1 MGVQLKKPA
10 FHMDMQTCTGCK
22 TCMVAC
28 KDKNDLPAGV
38 RWRRVYE
45 YSGGEWL
52 PGPDGTFRQDVFAY
66 YVSVSCNHC
75 ERPICVEVCPTKA
88 MTRDGD
94 GIVTV
99 DPRRCVGCRYCEWA
113 CPYGA
118 PQYRPD
124 LGVMSKCDL
133 CRDELEAG
141 GVPACVASCPTRALT
156 FGELEEPISG
166 AGVGPEGTVAPLP
179 DGGLTEPR
187 ALFRPHRKS
196 RPAGSMA
203 GRIANPEENGDV

>member
-1 MGVQLKKPA
+1 MLKRPA
-10 FHMDMQTCTGCK
+10 FLVDMQTCTGCK

-28 KDKNDLPAGV
+28 KDKNDLPVEV

-52 PGPDGTFRQDVFAY
+52 PGPGGTFRQDVFAY

-75 ERPICVEVCPTKA
+75 EQPICVEVCPTKA
-88 MTRDGD
+88 MAQDED

-99 DPRRCVGCRYCEWA
+99 DQTRCVGCRYCEWA

-124 LGVMSKCDL
+124 LGVMSKCDF
-133 CRDELEAG
+133 CRDDLKAG
-141 GVPACVASCPTRALT
+141 RVPACVAACPTRTLT
-156 FGELEEPISG
+156 FGELEELKGDIDRG
-166 AGVGPEGTVAPLP
+166 LQGTVAPLP
-179 DGGLTEPR
+179 DRGLTGPR
-187 ALFRPHRKS
+187 ALFRPHRMS
-196 RPAGSMA
+196 RPAGSTA
-203 GRIANPEENGDV
+203 GHIANPEENGDV